1 VAKASEQGH
10 TVIGRKDAPEI
21 LGVDPLDSIGIIQQG
36 KNVTVYCNSSSIFPS
51 LQWYKQELGEGPVLL
66 MTLAKGGEMKV
77 QKRLTAQFGVRVQM
91 KVAQSPEVLNLQQ
104 GGNSSL
110 KCNFSI
116 SINSMQWFQQNPGG
130 RLISLFYMASG
141 VQQKGRLKSTVNV
154 KERYSHL
161 YITDSQPEDS
171 ATYIC
176 AVGAQCSPDTCSL
189 YMKP

>member
-1 VAKASEQGH
+1 
-10 TVIGRKDAPEI
+10 
-21 LGVDPLDSIGIIQQG
+21 
-36 KNVTVYCNSSSIFPS
+36 
-51 LQWYKQELGEGPVLL
+51 
-66 MTLAKGGEMKV
+66 
-77 QKRLTAQFGVRVQM
+77 M

-116 SINSMQWFQQNPGG
+116 SITSMQWFQQNPGG

-141 VQQKGRLKSTVNV
+141 MRQKGRLKSTVNI

-176 AVGAQCSPDTCSL
+176 AAGAQCSPDTCSL